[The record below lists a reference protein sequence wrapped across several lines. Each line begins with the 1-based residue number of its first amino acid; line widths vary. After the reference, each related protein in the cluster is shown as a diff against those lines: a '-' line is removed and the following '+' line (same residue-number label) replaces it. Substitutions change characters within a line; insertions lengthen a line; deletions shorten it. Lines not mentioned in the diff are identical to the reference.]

1 VTKPS
6 SDPASDSPIEAFLDE
21 LVVGMSTRRPR
32 RLRHLVQETEA
43 HLRDDADR
51 AAAAGL
57 SQYQAESE
65 AVTRF
70 GSAADLVQQED
81 RLRVTPRAVLARQFV
96 STGLLLGGI
105 GAVAIGVSGVIAAVI
120 GRIAGAA
127 KVVDVRPGQVLS
139 AADCARWLAGD
150 PGAVS
155 CHDAAVAD
163 WVDEVVGYRL
173 LLGMFGVAALVALL
187 LLRRRWL
194 PRGRWVM
201 LPAMAGD
208 TIAVTFFAIGGLWA
222 LLLGVDA
229 VVVNS
234 GNGSGQWF
242 SAAPVALAA
251 LAVFSVRLIHDLR
264 VPGAE
269 PPQGAPLPAQS

>member
-1 VTKPS
+1 VTEPS

-70 GSAADLVQQED
+70 GSAADLVQLED

-96 STGLLLGGI
+96 ATGL
-105 GAVAIGVSGVIAAVI
+105 
-120 GRIAGAA
+120 
-127 KVVDVRPGQVLS
+127 
-139 AADCARWLAGD
+139 LAGD

-242 SAAPVALAA
+242 SAVPVALAA

>member
-1 VTKPS
+1 V
-6 SDPASDSPIEAFLDE
+6 AL
-21 LVVGMSTRRPR
+21 
-32 RLRHLVQETEA
+32 
-43 HLRDDADR
+43 
-51 AAAAGL
+51 
-57 SQYQAESE
+57 AEPG
-65 AVTRF
+65 RF
-70 GSAADLVQQED
+70 GSAADLVQLED
-81 RLRVTPRAVLARQFV
+81 RLHLTPTAVLDRQFV
-96 STGLLLGGI
+96 STGLLPGGI
-105 GAVAIGVSGVIAAVI
+105 GAVAVGVSGVIAAVI

-163 WVDEVVGYRL
+163 WVEEVVGYRL

-242 SAAPVALAA
+242 SAVPVALAA

>member
-1 VTKPS
+1 
-6 SDPASDSPIEAFLDE
+6 
-21 LVVGMSTRRPR
+21 
-32 RLRHLVQETEA
+32 
-43 HLRDDADR
+43 
-51 AAAAGL
+51 
-57 SQYQAESE
+57 
-65 AVTRF
+65 
-70 GSAADLVQQED
+70 
-81 RLRVTPRAVLARQFV
+81 
-96 STGLLLGGI
+96 
-105 GAVAIGVSGVIAAVI
+105 
-120 GRIAGAA
+120 
-127 KVVDVRPGQVLS
+127 VVDVRPGQVLS

-173 LLGMFGVAALVALL
+173 VLGMFGVLALVVLL

-201 LPAMAGD
+201 LPATVGD
-208 TIAVTFFAIGGLWA
+208 TLAVTLFAIGGLWA
-222 LLLGVDA
+222 VLLGVDA

-242 SAAPVALAA
+242 SAVPVALAA

-264 VPGAE
+264 VPGVDR
-269 PPQGAPLPAQS
+269 LPG

>member
-1 VTKPS
+1 M
-6 SDPASDSPIEAFLDE
+6 AL
-21 LVVGMSTRRPR
+21 
-32 RLRHLVQETEA
+32 
-43 HLRDDADR
+43 
-51 AAAAGL
+51 
-57 SQYQAESE
+57 AEPG
-65 AVTRF
+65 RF
-70 GSAADLVQQED
+70 GSAADLVQLED
-81 RLRVTPRAVLARQFV
+81 RLHLTPTAVLDRQFV
-96 STGLLLGGI
+96 STGLLPGGI
-105 GAVAIGVSGVIAAVI
+105 GAVAVGVSGVIAAVI

-127 KVVDVRPGQVLS
+127 KVVDERPGQVLS

-173 LLGMFGVAALVALL
+173 VLRMFGVAALVALL

-201 LPAMAGD
+201 LPALVDD

-251 LAVFSVRLIHDLR
+251 LAVFSVRLIRDLR
-264 VPGAE
+264 ASGA
-269 PPQGAPLPAQS
+269 APTRPLQAC

>member
-1 VTKPS
+1 
-6 SDPASDSPIEAFLDE
+6 
-21 LVVGMSTRRPR
+21 
-32 RLRHLVQETEA
+32 
-43 HLRDDADR
+43 
-51 AAAAGL
+51 
-57 SQYQAESE
+57 
-65 AVTRF
+65 
-70 GSAADLVQQED
+70 
-81 RLRVTPRAVLARQFV
+81 
-96 STGLLLGGI
+96 
-105 GAVAIGVSGVIAAVI
+105 
-120 GRIAGAA
+120 
-127 KVVDVRPGQVLS
+127 VVDVRPGQVLS

-173 LLGMFGVAALVALL
+173 VLGMFGVLALVVLL

-201 LPAMAGD
+201 LPATVGD
-208 TIAVTFFAIGGLWA
+208 TLAVTLFAIGGLWA
-222 LLLGVDA
+222 VLLGVDA

-242 SAAPVALAA
+242 SAVPVALAA

-264 VPGAE
+264 VPGAA